1 MQFLLSGVAS
11 PPEGCISVS
20 VNGPQSPDPPHS
32 ITAMSDTTLSTA
44 EAVDSSSTPMPEVNQ
59 HHLRNVAII
68 AHVDHGKTSL
78 VDQLL
83 KQSGNFR
90 AAELQKLEGG
100 QHGLIMDSNPLERER
115 GITIL
120 SKNCAVN
127 YPALNGENYR
137 INIIDTPGHADFGGE
152 VERVLRLADGCLL
165 IIDAFDGPMPQTKF
179 VLGKALELGLKPVV
193 VVNKCD
199 RPDARPEA
207 VVHEVFDLFVALGAE
222 DLALDFKVVYAS
234 ARQGWASDDWK
245 QPTTDVRP
253 LFEAIVKHIPPAKG
267 DPNAPL
273 QALVTS
279 LDYNDYVGRIGIGR
293 VFNGTIKLGQ
303 SVAVIKRDGKTETS
317 RFQQLLQFQGL
328 RRGQVNEVHAGDLFA
343 IVGLNSVDIGDTVA
357 DVNNPVALPPVT
369 VDEPT
374 MSMLFRVN
382 DSPFAGQDGTYV
394 TSRQIR
400 ERLDKELQHNVAMRV
415 TSGKTADEF
424 IVAARGVLSLGIL
437 IETMRREGF
446 ELSVGKPEVI
456 IKMID
461 GVEHEPIEEL
471 VIDTPNESL
480 GGIMELV
487 GSRKGDLKKMEQRG
501 NTHTHLA
508 FEIPSRSLIGLRG
521 RVLTASRGEAIM
533 HHSFLRFAE
542 KSGDLPSRLQGV
554 LISLETNP
562 VTHYALEMLSDR
574 GIMFNEPGDRV
585 YEGQIVGEHNRDN
598 DLVVNITRLKH
609 LTNMRNANK
618 EATVVLKAARK
629 MSLEVCM
636 EYIEDDELLEITPKT
651 WRMRKRILKESMRKR
666 TERQEKDRA
675 EA

>member
-1 MQFLLSGVAS
+1 MTTATASAPIHITTKEVA
-11 PPEGCISVS
+11 
-20 VNGPQSPDPPHS
+20 D
-32 ITAMSDTTLSTA
+32 
-44 EAVDSSSTPMPEVNQ
+44 
-59 HHLRNVAII
+59 LRNVAII

-90 AAELQKLEGG
+90 AAELEKLEGG

-120 SKNCAVN
+120 SKNCAVT
-127 YPALNGENYR
+127 YPALDGKVYR

-165 IIDAFDGPMPQTKF
+165 IVDAFDGPMPQTKF
-179 VLGKALELGLKPVV
+179 VLGKALELGIKPVV
-193 VVNKCD
+193 VINKCD
-199 RPDARPEA
+199 RPDARPEH
-207 VVHEVFDLFVALGAE
+207 VVNEIFDLFVSIGAE

-245 QPTTDVRP
+245 NPTADMRA
-253 LFEAIVKHIPPAKG
+253 LFEAIVKNVPAAKG
-267 DPNAPL
+267 DADLPL
-273 QALVTS
+273 QALITS

-293 VFNGTIKLGQ
+293 VFAGTAKTGQ
-303 SVAVIKRDGKTETS
+303 IVTVIKRDGSTQTT
-317 RFQQLLQFQGL
+317 RIQQLLQFQGL
-328 RRGQVNEVHAGDLFA
+328 KRGEVDEVRAGDLCA
-343 IVGLNSVDIGDTVA
+343 IVGLESIDIGDTVA
-357 DVNNPVALPPVT
+357 DKDNPVALPTVT

-415 TSGKTADEF
+415 TQGRSADEF
-424 IVAARGVLSLGIL
+424 MVAARGVLSLGIL

-456 IKMID
+456 IKNID
-461 GVEHEPIEEL
+461 GVPHEPVEEL

-480 GGIMELV
+480 GSIMELV
-487 GSRKGDLKKMEQRG
+487 GGRKGELKKMEPRG
-501 NTHTHLA
+501 DTHTHLV

-533 HHSFLRFAE
+533 HHSFMKFAP
-542 KSGDLPSRLQGV
+542 KSGEIPSRLQGV

-562 VTHYALEMLSDR
+562 VTHYACEGMSDR
-574 GIMFNEPGDRV
+574 GSLFVEPGEKV

-609 LTNMRNANK
+609 LTNIRNANK

-629 MSLEVCM
+629 MSLELCM

-651 WRMRKRILKESMRKR
+651 WRMRKKILSESMRKR
-666 TERQEKDRA
+666 TERQKEDKDKA
-675 EA
+675 SN

>member
-1 MQFLLSGVAS
+1 MALVSLTETLQMLTMSTETD
-11 PPEGCISVS
+11 PTTIS
-20 VNGPQSPDPPHS
+20 
-32 ITAMSDTTLSTA
+32 A
-44 EAVDSSSTPMPEVNQ
+44 EPTPTQ
-59 HHLRNVAII
+59 AHIRNVAII

-90 AAELQKLEGG
+90 DAELTKLEGG

-127 YPALNGENYR
+127 YTALNGESFR

-179 VLGKALELGLKPVV
+179 VLGKALELGLTPVV

-199 RPDARPEA
+199 RPDARPDE
-207 VVHEVFDLFVALGAE
+207 VVSECFDLFAAMGNDE
-222 DLALDFKVVYAS
+222 LALSFKTVFAS

-245 QPTTDVRP
+245 NPGTDVRA
-253 LFEAIVKHIPPAKG
+253 LFETIVKHIPPAKG
-267 DPNAPL
+267 DPAAPL
-273 QALVTS
+273 QILITS
-279 LDYNDYVGRIGIGR
+279 LDYNDYVGRIGVGR
-293 VFNGTIKLGQ
+293 VFAGTAKTGQ
-303 SVAVIKRDGKTETS
+303 VVAVVKRDGEIETTKI
-317 RFQQLLQFQGL
+317 QQLLQFQGL
-328 RRGQVNEVHAGDLFA
+328 RKGEVSEVSAGDLCA
-343 IVGLNSVDIGDTVA
+343 VVGLTSIDIGDTIA
-357 DVNNPVALPPVT
+357 DPQNPVALPTVT

-382 DSPFAGQDGTYV
+382 DSPFGGQDGSYV

-415 TSGKTADEF
+415 TNGRTADEF
-424 IVAARGVLSLGIL
+424 MVAARGVLSLGIL

-456 IKMID
+456 IKMIN

-480 GGIMELV
+480 GAIMELV
-487 GSRKGDLKKMEQRG
+487 GSRKGDLKKMDPRG

-521 RVLTASRGEAIM
+521 RALTASRGEAIM

-542 KSGDLPSRLQGV
+542 KQGEIPSRPQGV

-562 VTHYALEMLSDR
+562 VTHYALEMLADR
-574 GIMFNEPGDRV
+574 GIMFVEPGEKV
-585 YEGQIVGEHNRDN
+585 YEGQIIGEHCRDN
-598 DLVVNITRLKH
+598 DLVVNITRMKH

-636 EYIEDDELLEITPKT
+636 EYIEEDELLEITPST
-651 WRMRKRILKESMRKR
+651 WRIRKKILKESLRKR
-666 TERQEKDRA
+666 TERQKEDKENA
-675 EA
+675 Q